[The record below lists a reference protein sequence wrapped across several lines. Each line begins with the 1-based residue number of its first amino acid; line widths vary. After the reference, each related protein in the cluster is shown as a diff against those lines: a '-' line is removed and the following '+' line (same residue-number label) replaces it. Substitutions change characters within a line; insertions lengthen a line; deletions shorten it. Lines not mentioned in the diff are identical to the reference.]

1 MGAHR
6 LASSIFSRQN
16 ALIKDTRVKPF
27 VFSRRAIVIRI
38 EFENQQAWEAIC
50 ELIHAPWPLPP
61 QVPGPGATF
70 YYANVGFLE
79 DDEFRDLSKE
89 DLRPRMPASYRLS
102 FVFVVDREA
111 VSNPEFPILIVDL
124 HHQRGRGFR
133 AIPSTIPSIECNL
146 SLANMNF
153 FEFSNAVD
161 ADGVF
166 RGFRKP

>member
-1 MGAHR
+1 
-6 LASSIFSRQN
+6 
-16 ALIKDTRVKPF
+16 
-27 VFSRRAIVIRI
+27 
-38 EFENQQAWEAIC
+38 
-50 ELIHAPWPLPP
+50 
-61 QVPGPGATF
+61 
-70 YYANVGFLE
+70 
-79 DDEFRDLSKE
+79 
-89 DLRPRMPASYRLS
+89 MPASYRLS

-111 VSNPEFPILIVDL
+111 VSNPEFPILVVDL

-166 RGFRKP
+166 RGFANREDRQYEIRKKGGCSHTWATPRAAQIRVAPSDLGSPDTCYSALARGQWSFKPASAWPQAAALQTPESASA